1 MKLKKITAALL
12 ATTVGFSMVACGG
25 NSTSQNST
33 STETSTETT
42 EDTQTKEN
50 ETTEDTQT
58 ASNEENIE
66 EESGETEATQETQDY
81 SGTVVVTGSTSVE
94 KILTALKDEFTAMY
108 PNVTIEYTGSGSSA
122 GIKDTKAGINNLG
135 ASSRE
140 LKDDEKEDTL
150 NTQVFAYDG
159 IAVIVNPQ
167 NEEAKD
173 ITKEQLADIYSGKI
187 TNWKEIGGKDADIF
201 VVSREESSGTR
212 SAFEELIGLEDAG
225 GLTSNAAVSE
235 GNGPVQAAVAENANA
250 IGYVSFAFIDDTVKA
265 LTVGG
270 VEPTAELAK
279 SGDYPLSRPFLF
291 CYYDDKVT
299 DAGKAFL
306 DFAISADGQN
316 IVEENHGIRVD

>member
-1 MKLKKITAALL
+1 MRLKKLTAALL

-25 NSTSQNST
+25 NTNTSKNANETETVETT
-33 STETSTETT
+33 STEETASTE
-42 EDTQTKEN
+42 EQ
-50 ETTEDTQT
+50 Q
-58 ASNEENIE
+58 AE
-66 EESGETEATQETQDY
+66 EESGETESNQENQDY

-94 KILTALKDEFTAMY
+94 KILSALKDEFCAMY

>member
-1 MKLKKITAALL
+1 MKLKKLTAALL
-12 ATTVGFSMVACGG
+12 ATTVGFSMVACGDSS
-25 NSTSQNST
+25 STSQT
-33 STETSTETT
+33 STETSSEATETNETQET
-42 EDTQTKEN
+42 ETKE
-50 ETTEDTQT
+50 ETQT
-58 ASNEENIE
+58 ASNEE
-66 EESGETEATQETQDY
+66 ESKEETESSQETQDY

-94 KILTALKDEFTAMY
+94 KILTALKDEFCAMY

-167 NEEAKD
+167 NEEAQD

-250 IGYVSFAFIDDTVKA
+250 IGYVSFAFIDDSVKA
-265 LTVGG
+265 LTVDGT
-270 VEPTAELAK
+270 EATPELAK
-279 SGDYPLSRPFLF
+279 SGEYPLSRPFLF

-316 IVEENHGIRVD
+316 LVEENHGIRVD